1 MPYVFDN
8 TVSDTTYDSYFGNS
22 QNNGLGIILT
32 GTNSI
37 FFISSIKQ
45 LNLQIF
51 ENLKTLLL
59 TRKGERYG
67 QPQFGTDLYTT
78 LFSPNTNDLKAI
90 VHDAISDAV
99 TEWLPYISLDQ
110 IDVKTA
116 EDDPSN
122 PNYVTVKISYSV
134 QNFGTNNIVVF
145 VTPTGE
151 LQIDSVNP

>member
-8 TVSDTTYDSYFGNS
+8 TVTDASYDPFFGNS
-22 QNNGLGIILT
+22 PNNGLGVIIS

-37 FFISSIKQ
+37 FFISSVKQ

-67 QPQFGTDLYTT
+67 QPTFGTTLYTI
-78 LFSPNTNDLKAI
+78 LFEPNTTELKSDI
-90 VHDAISDAV
+90 HDAITDAV
-99 TEWLPYISLDQ
+99 SQWLPYISLDK
-110 IDVKTA
+110 IDVKTI
-116 EDDPSN
+116 EDDPNN
-122 PNYVTVKISYSV
+122 PNYVTVTIDYSV

-151 LQIDSVNP
+151 LQIDSTNP